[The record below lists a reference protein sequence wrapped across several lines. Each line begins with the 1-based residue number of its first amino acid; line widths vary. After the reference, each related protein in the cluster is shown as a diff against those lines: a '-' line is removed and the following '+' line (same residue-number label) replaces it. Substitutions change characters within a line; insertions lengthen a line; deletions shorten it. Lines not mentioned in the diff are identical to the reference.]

1 MLVSFLAHSIL
12 ATNPPVADPTCHTGI
27 GYYNYCCAKSCGL
40 CGGWHCDQRDGGA
53 KACCTTNIRTD
64 SMQCSTQGPSTEFG
78 GCMLASSSCADT
90 LAQKNP
96 SAKDCSYYVSHGKCA
111 EPWIRDGCAFSCG
124 NCPSTGGQGAWFIG
138 ISDIRVAGAKQPPY
152 DQTNPTAAYATFN
165 ALSHT
170 KQAMRG
176 VSMYVDQPA
185 SKFGAM
191 PSELYRLNGISTKA
205 ADWNRGFNNPQFLC
219 FTIDQEAVVYI
230 LYDRKLVDTT
240 HGYPKWLTD
249 TFTDRHTQTV
259 ENVAGESYFEVFAK
273 WFPRG
278 KVCLG
283 GNFQQRKATD
293 VMSMYIPLVGPPLP
307 QYVPTNDITGIISFY
322 ADSFPRWS
330 GCTTESQDKTGRKTS
345 GGCVTTGLAYE
356 IAPMMRG
363 SAYYLD
369 RSYTFKDLPDW
380 MSGLNGAVCAVELP
394 PPSPLSLSLTR
405 LPVLLPP
412 PTGISLTAGLRTR
425 NDYHAKG
432 GGVAKWVEIELSA
445 PSAVF
450 VLFDRR
456 ATAYPAWL
464 TSQFFDKHVEVV
476 ETTDRNAGH
485 FEVFY
490 GLFNGTLTLGGPAAP
505 GALSHYV
512 VLFADEQA
520 YERAQAVKYTVTIS
534 NVAYGS
540 GSKGCVPTTAIF
552 ATGRT
557 LYADREY
564 AITNAPEELD
574 GMTMLKTCEKD
585 KHSVAQVKDFLC
597 FDIDRDATVYVLYM
611 PRAATPPDTQVYY
624 PAWLTSTFKG
634 SCPVSPYALLH
645 SAHLPNNAPCPHPLV
660 QTNMRTRWSGSMRAR
675 TTVTTLRSSQATSPP
690 DMCASGE
697 MRTKRSCRVGG
708 VCTTTTSLSWAP
720 CRSSQILP

>member
-96 SAKDCSYYVSHGKCA
+96 SANCSYYVSHGKCA

-124 NCPSTGGQGAWFIG
+124 NCPSTGGQGAWFVG

-293 VMSMYIPLVGPPLP
+293 VMAMYIPLVGPPLP

-380 MSGLNGAVCAVELP
+380 MSGLNGVVCAVELP
-394 PPSPLSLSLTR
+394 PPPPPSLSHLHAFPFSFHRPPGSRSPQVSAHGMIITR
-405 LPVLLPP
+405 KAGASQNGLRSNSRPP
-412 PTGISLTAGLRTR
+412 PPSLFSSTVARQHTQPGSHRNFSINTSKWSKQRTATR
-425 NDYHAKG
+425 DILKSSTDSSTAHSR
-432 GGVAKWVEIELSA
+432 SA
-445 PSAVF
+445 DPP
-450 VLFDRR
+450 RR
-456 ATAYPAWL
+456 G
-464 TSQFFDKHVEVV
+464 
-476 ETTDRNAGH
+476 R
-485 FEVFY
+485 
-490 GLFNGTLTLGGPAAP
+490 
-505 GALSHYV
+505 
-512 VLFADEQA
+512 
-520 YERAQAVKYTVTIS
+520 
-534 NVAYGS
+534 
-540 GSKGCVPTTAIF
+540 CPTTSCSSPMSR
-552 ATGRT
+552 RT
-557 LYADREY
+557 
-564 AITNAPEELD
+564 
-574 GMTMLKTCEKD
+574 
-585 KHSVAQVKDFLC
+585 
-597 FDIDRDATVYVLYM
+597 
-611 PRAATPPDTQVYY
+611 
-624 PAWLTSTFKG
+624 
-634 SCPVSPYALLH
+634 
-645 SAHLPNNAPCPHPLV
+645 SA
-660 QTNMRTRWSGSMRAR
+660 RRR
-675 TTVTTLRSSQATSPP
+675 
-690 DMCASGE
+690 
-697 MRTKRSCRVGG
+697 
-708 VCTTTTSLSWAP
+708 
-720 CRSSQILP
+720 